1 MNDAHWWGMI
11 GLVLAICVG
20 GFAVALIPKP
30 MAALGAFLS
39 IVAMAL
45 SPTNHGAAAV
55 ALQPWLIAVCV
66 LLILRG
72 EKFAPTMT

>member
-1 MNDAHWWGMI
+1 MTDAHWWGMI

-20 GFAVALIPKP
+20 GFAVGLIPKP

-55 ALQPWLIAVCV
+55 SLQPWLIAVCV
-66 LLILRG
+66 VLMLRSG
-72 EKFAPTMT
+72 KVAPTMT